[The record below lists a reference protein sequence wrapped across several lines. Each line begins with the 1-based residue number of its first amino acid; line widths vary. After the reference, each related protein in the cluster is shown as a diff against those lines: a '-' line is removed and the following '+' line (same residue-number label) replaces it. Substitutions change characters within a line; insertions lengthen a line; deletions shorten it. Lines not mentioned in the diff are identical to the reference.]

1 MASLKK
7 HHVKGHVYY
16 ALERSFWDPSSQTVK
31 RKYLRYL
38 GRNPRDSF
46 RVSEDLRSEHR
57 EAIARR
63 KRETVQAQREA
74 LHGAGKKKI
83 TSGFSRTGRKRRSE
97 RRYRKRIVHKK
108 KLTGIEK
115 QNLRNFVYRSNPGLI
130 DQDIDSYIDPDLSY
144 HENKRL
150 LADHFGLDEEDRMD
164 LIEAA
169 AMRAESVWSERI
181 SETPSWDSEKMKTR
195 YGF

>member
-38 GRNPRDSF
+38 GRNPRDRF

-63 KRETVQAQREA
+63 KKETVQAQKEA
-74 LHGAGKKKI
+74 LHGSHKKKI
-83 TSGFSRTGRKRRSE
+83 TSGFRRTGRKRRSE
-97 RRYRKRIVHKK
+97 RRYRKRIVHRK

-115 QNLRNFVYRSNPGLI
+115 QNLRNFVYKKNPGLI
-130 DQDIDSYIDPDLSY
+130 DQDIDSYIDSNLGYD
-144 HENKRL
+144 ENKKI
-150 LADHFGLDEEDRMD
+150 LADHFGIDEEDQMD
-164 LIEAA
+164 LMEAA
-169 AMRAESVWSERI
+169 AMRAESDWSERV
-181 SETPSWDSEKMKTR
+181 SDAPSWDAEKMKTR